1 MACMFTEFQ
10 DQLVRHITS
19 AGNLGDAQRHL
30 LQTEKA
36 KFVRPAFVFACGE
49 ALGLASDQLTN
60 EANAVELMHTATLL
74 HDDIIDEATER
85 RGKES
90 VNAKHGNKIA
100 VLAGDGL
107 LAKSLSLLLHTPQAD
122 KAVGRAGETL
132 VGMTEAVAIEI
143 EAYKTPGEITKE
155 ELINVVDGKTGALF
169 ALCGYLAGLAAGN
182 EKAATQFSRIGILM
196 GQVFQINDD
205 IDDIEEDTRGNVTT
219 IPTLLGEEAA
229 RVHIEAAIAE
239 IKATIVSLDCD
250 AQAQQKLLVT
260 IGEIIRRP
268 L

>member
-10 DQLVRHITS
+10 EQLVRHITS
-19 AGNLGDAQRHL
+19 TGNLGDAERHL

-49 ALGLASDQLTN
+49 ALGLSSSQLMKEAS
-60 EANAVELMHTATLL
+60 AAELMHTATLL

-85 RGKES
+85 RGKAS

-107 LAKSLSLLLHTPQAD
+107 LAKSLSLLLDTPHA
-122 KAVGRAGETL
+122 GRAVKRAGDTL
-132 VGMTEAVAIEI
+132 IGMTEAVAVEI
-143 EAYKTPGEITKE
+143 EAYKTPEEITKE
-155 ELINVVDGKTGALF
+155 QLIEVVDGKTGALF
-169 ALCGYLAGLAAGN
+169 ALCGYLAGLAAN
-182 EKAATQFSRIGILM
+182 NQKAAEQFSRIGFLI

-205 IDDIEEDTRGNVTT
+205 IDDIDEDTRGNITT
-219 IPTLLGEEAA
+219 IPTLLGKKAARTHIEEA
-229 RVHIEAAIAE
+229 VLE
-239 IKATIVSLDCD
+239 IKETIASLDSDD
-250 AQAQQKLLVT
+250 AAKQKLLAT
-260 IGEIIRRP
+260 IGGIIRRP